1 MASVTLSEAIQKAR
15 EHAKAILTTLEQSG
29 HPQTEES
36 SSLYLGLVT
45 IQKQVKDL
53 GVGRFGDVAKELEQ
67 LAALCKGKLESL
79 KPLMDDAVRL
89 ARPPKA

>member
-1 MASVTLSEAIQKAR
+1 MASVTLFEAIQKAR
-15 EHAKAILTTLEQSG
+15 EHAKGILTTLEQTG

-45 IQKQVKDL
+45 IQKQMKDQ
-53 GVGRFGDVAKELEQ
+53 GVARFGEVAKELEQ

-79 KPLMDDAVRL
+79 RPWLDDAVRL